1 MLSSFYH
8 EPPPPLSR
16 HSIVLDIDETL
27 VHSSPSLH
35 EYYSLD
41 LYSHYQ
47 YFDLQSR
54 IYLLQTYSMSPSFR
68 RLRTEPYVWGIM
80 RPRVREF
87 LSFCFRYFENV
98 IIWSAGHRGYVLDVV
113 DKLFLDLP
121 YPHCIYTAEYC
132 EVTGETFYKPLRK
145 MIYYERDLNLNLET
159 LFMID
164 DRKDNFLD
172 NPENGIL
179 IPPYSPTPTLIDF
192 MLDDR
197 SLDKLIKWF
206 SLPEVI
212 QAPDIR
218 LLDKSHIFE

>member
-8 EPPPPLSR
+8 EPPPPISR

-27 VHSSPSLH
+27 VHSWASLDD
-35 EYYSLD
+35 YYSLD
-41 LYSHYQ
+41 VYGRYP

-54 IYLLQTYSMSPSFR
+54 IYLLQSYSPSSTR
-68 RLRTEPYVWGIM
+68 RLRTEPYIWGIM
-80 RPRVREF
+80 RPRVHEF
-87 LSFCFRYFENV
+87 LSFCFNYFENV

-121 YPHCIYTAEYC
+121 YPHCIYSSEYC
-132 EVTGETFYKPLRK
+132 EVTENTFYKPLRK
-145 MIYYERDLNLNLET
+145 MIHYERDLKLNLENT
-159 LFMID
+159 FIID
-164 DRKDNFLD
+164 DRLDNFLD

-179 IPPYSPTPTLIDF
+179 IPPYSPIPTLIDF

-197 SLDKLIKWF
+197 SLDKLTKWF
-206 SLPEVI
+206 SRPEVI
-212 QAPDIR
+212 HAQDIR